1 MRKAYNLLFLVNLVL
16 GFLLFYNFLFV
27 YETIK
32 EYNLVVL
39 IIAFIFYLIVDILYF
54 RVDRLIEKI
63 DLINT
68 SIYLIIVVLMF
79 IFSVYYQMNIPGV
92 FSMVYFN
99 TLLLIPHVIYI
110 VYNVLRNYK

>member
-1 MRKAYNLLFLVNLVL
+1 MRKIYNFIYLINLIV

-27 YETIK
+27 YETIEK
-32 EYNLVVL
+32 YNLLVL
-39 IIAFIFYLIVDILYF
+39 IIAFVFYLIADILYF
-54 RVDRLIEKI
+54 RVDRLIDKI

-68 SIYLIIVVLMF
+68 SIYIITMILIF
-79 IFSVYYQMNIPGV
+79 IFSVYYQINVPYV

-99 TLLLIPHVIYI
+99 VFLLIPHIIYI